1 MTKNKCK
8 LSVMMRVFPAV
19 VVLVALGTGAMAA
32 DESAVRVE
40 LNGLQLQIDPRTGG
54 IVGLH
59 YGGTTMLEASSSKAG
74 LVDLAV
80 PVESFHAL
88 RLATRFSRDVQIQQA
103 DHTVTLEW
111 QHLGAS
117 RDLPRG
123 GEVKVTITLS
133 AALDGRSVAMKCRI
147 ENQSAQPI
155 KQVLFPDLSGL
166 LPFAGDK
173 QTYLRMAGDVMNPF
187 TDLVRNPAQAP
198 FYAIDEA
205 LAGRIYKA
213 HDVYLPHCMR
223 WLDFGGLKQGFSLWE
238 KAWGYDPLWDIW
250 VRRDETDG
258 KVRLAGVHNVTI
270 EPKTSWES
278 GEFRLTPHNHGWG
291 EGIQPFRAWVLQNI
305 KRPFALPKHVR
316 EGLGYRSIF
325 MMRGVPPNT
334 KEDIACG
341 IDDLV
346 KMAADAKAHGV
357 DEIVPWFWC
366 PPFQIPFHT
375 LPVLGTDET
384 FAVAVGRCRE
394 LGVNISPFI
403 SCYVLANPTAERYG
417 LKIEKTAGS
426 GWTYHLELVPMFNP
440 PYADAQTVVEADQTD
455 QRWHDD
461 VFDTWSKMI
470 DRGVPS
476 LVWDVYGWKKKKLT
490 PNINDLTVRI
500 REAARRKDPQSVFA
514 AESCSYVDIE
524 ADYLDYTW
532 NWITWADR
540 RPFVSAFPTPRLN
553 VNISECPTT
562 VRLSFM
568 DNQYLNLMPSRPN
581 DVNGTAM
588 LAEYPELST
597 AVKQCAQLR
606 KQFLPYFVE
615 GEMIGECVLAEEC
628 PGMHVT
634 AYVLPKSLLMI
645 ALKREEKGEAT
656 TLKAGLKPWLTS
668 ASGKYQVKTYAMDGR
683 ETATRMTVADWQE
696 NLKSLKHGD
705 MVLYEFEPAKP

>member
-1 MTKNKCK
+1 MSKNKRK
-8 LSVMMRVFPAV
+8 MAVIMRLGLAV
-19 VVLVALGTGAMAA
+19 AVLAATGASAGAA
-32 DESAVRVE
+32 DESVVRIE
-40 LNGLQLQIDPRTGG
+40 LNGLQLQIDSQTGG
-54 IVGLH
+54 ILGMH
-59 YGGTTMLEASSSKAG
+59 YGRTAMLEASRSKAG

-80 PVESFHAL
+80 PVEAFHAL
-88 RLATRFSRDVQIQQA
+88 RLATRFSRDVEIRQVE
-103 DHTVTLEW
+103 HEVTLRW
-111 QHLGAS
+111 RHLAAS
-117 RDLPRG
+117 RDLPVG
-123 GEVKVTITLS
+123 GEVTATVTLS
-133 AALDGRSVAMKCRI
+133 AAPDGRSVAMKCHI
-147 ENQSAQPI
+147 ENQSAQAI
-155 KQVLFPDLSGL
+155 KQILFPDLSGL
-166 LPFAGDK
+166 LPFAGDQ
-173 QTYLRMAGDVMNPF
+173 QTHLRMAGDVMNPF

-198 FYAIDEA
+198 FYAVDES

-213 HDVYLPHCMR
+213 HDVYVPHCMR

-238 KAWGYDPLWDIW
+238 KAWGYDPLWGVW
-250 VRRDETDG
+250 VMRDERDG
-258 KVRLAGVHNVTI
+258 KVRLAGVHNITI
-270 EPKTSWES
+270 EPNTSWES
-278 GEFRLTPHNHGWG
+278 GEFRLTPHSHGWA

-316 EGLGYRSIF
+316 EGLGYRTIF

-334 KEDIACG
+334 KEDIACS

-346 KMAADAKAHGV
+346 QMAADAKEHGV

-384 FAVAVGRCRE
+384 FAAAVRRCRE

-403 SCYVLANPTAERYG
+403 SCYALANPTAERYG

-440 PYADAQTVVEADQTD
+440 PYADAQTVVQADQTD

-476 LVWDVYGWKKKKLT
+476 LVWDVYGWKRKKLT
-490 PNINDLTVRI
+490 PNITDLTVRI
-500 REAARRKDPQSVFA
+500 REAARARDPQSVFA
-514 AESCSYVDIE
+514 AESCSYLDIE

-540 RPFVSAFPTPRLN
+540 RALVSAFPAPRIN

-568 DNQYLNLMPSRPN
+568 DNQYLNLMPSRPG

-597 AVKQCAQLR
+597 AVKQCAGLR
-606 KQFLPYFVE
+606 KQFLSYFVE
-615 GEMIGECVLAEEC
+615 GELIGECVLAEEC
-628 PGMHVT
+628 PGVHVT
-634 AYVLPKSLLMI
+634 AYALPKSLLMI
-645 ALKREEKGEAT
+645 ALKREEKDAAT
-656 TLKAGLKPWLTS
+656 TLKADLKPWLPS
-668 ASGKYQVKTYAMDGR
+668 ASGKYRVKSHAMDGR
-683 ETATRMTVADWQE
+683 ETATRTTAADWRE
-696 NLKSLKHGD
+696 NLKSLNQGD
-705 MVLYEFEPAKP
+705 MALYEFAPTEP